1 MDPSAFPDIWLIRLS
16 AHHGFADYVVEADRR
31 ESSAWRFSLQFV
43 NDNRHIDLGVFA
55 DWYEGLDAA
64 MEVAAV
70 GVKRFDYNAHG
81 LADPDRLTRRPKRSE
96 HSADHPDVLDI
107 GALGR

>member
-1 MDPSAFPDIWLIRLS
+1 MEPSEYPDIWLIRLLG
-16 AHHGFADYVVEADRR
+16 HHGFADYVVEADRR
-31 ESSAWRFSLQFV
+31 DASAWRFSLQFV

-55 DWYEGLDAA
+55 DWNDGLSAA

-70 GVKRFDYNAHG
+70 GVTRFDHNAHG

-96 HSADHPDVLDI
+96 RAADHPDVLDV
-107 GALGR
+107 GGQGR